1 MTRPMENQ
9 SQLDFQF
16 LLPHDVAVGDLDFEP
31 EDAQA
36 AIAMLQPY
44 DSGLAALPLVRSKIF

>member
-1 MTRPMENQ
+1 MENQ